1 MMPAFC
7 LRTPSIAPVPLPSV
21 RLAAVVARMGLVL
34 TWCRTPRLPAPAAGP
49 GSPGRDG
56 RAVSPGLARL
66 TVYAIKV
73 CRHYG
78 GGMAVVAASSPE
90 EASRLAAPLDALK
103 GPRYQDP
110 DYVYVL
116 PVPCFGEPRV
126 LSQCMD
132 VDPAP

>member
-1 MMPAFC
+1 M
-7 LRTPSIAPVPLPSV
+7 
-21 RLAAVVARMGLVL
+21 AA
-34 TWCRTPRLPAPAAGP
+34 
-49 GSPGRDG
+49 
-56 RAVSPGLARL
+56 PGLARL

-90 EASRLAAPLDALK
+90 EAGRLAAPLDALK

-110 DYVYVL
+110 DCVYVL

-126 LSQCMD
+126 LSQCLD
-132 VDPAP
+132 INPAP

>member
-1 MMPAFC
+1 MMPIEFQRIRKNAP
-7 LRTPSIAPVPLPSV
+7 TPSPSG
-21 RLAAVVARMGLVL
+21 RLSVLAVQIGRVL
-34 TWCRTPRLPAPAAGP
+34 DRCRTAWSSVPGP
-49 GSPGRDG
+49 VADG
-56 RAVSPGLARL
+56 RADRAAAAGLARL

-103 GPRYQDP
+103 GPRYRDP

-116 PVPCFGEPRV
+116 PVPCFGEQRV
-126 LSQCMD
+126 LSQCKD
-132 VDPAP
+132 VDPTP